1 MRSSLAKDN
10 VSIEDRQH
18 EKEIKGI
25 NQEWQKKYD
34 RLKVATEVMRK
45 ESVALLKEEST
56 SFIKETTGS
65 LVDVLLREV
74 MKLQE

>member
-10 VSIEDRQH
+10 VSIEDRQY